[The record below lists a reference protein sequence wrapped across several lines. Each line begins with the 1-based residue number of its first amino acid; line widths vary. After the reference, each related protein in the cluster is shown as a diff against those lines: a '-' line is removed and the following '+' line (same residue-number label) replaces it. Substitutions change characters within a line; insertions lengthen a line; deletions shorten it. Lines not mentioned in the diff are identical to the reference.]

1 MLLIIIELQI
11 KSNMKLMIQ
20 FCTLIFFVLLYIY
33 NMEVNVMDNS
43 TLDGILFYSID
54 GKLIDN
60 LSLNNNVLDNK
71 KEIKTSKEFNIA
83 LKKVTQKDI
92 NFLQN
97 KVINIIKNIK
107 KNLAMNNTFIQNEID
122 DDIKNIDNIINDV
135 EGLISKLIIDK
146 NSIKIGIFSSNKK
159 AKKQEAKNLEKSI
172 NYLSKS
178 LNDIISIK
186 NEYNKLIDRTKSID
200 ELQIDDKEEEK
211 QKEDPLER
219 TINFYMKRQ
228 S

>member
-1 MLLIIIELQI
+1 
-11 KSNMKLMIQ
+11 
-20 FCTLIFFVLLYIY
+20 
-33 NMEVNVMDNS
+33 MDNS

-107 KNLAMNNTFIQNEID
+107 KNLAMNNTLIDNEID

-186 NEYNKLIDRTKSID
+186 NEYNKLIDRTKSLD
-200 ELQIDDKEEEK
+200 ELQVYDKEEEK

>member
-1 MLLIIIELQI
+1 
-11 KSNMKLMIQ
+11 
-20 FCTLIFFVLLYIY
+20 
-33 NMEVNVMDNS
+33 MDNS

-107 KNLAMNNTFIQNEID
+107 K
-122 DDIKNIDNIINDV
+122 
-135 EGLISKLIIDK
+135 
-146 NSIKIGIFSSNKK
+146 
-159 AKKQEAKNLEKSI
+159 
-172 NYLSKS
+172 
-178 LNDIISIK
+178 
-186 NEYNKLIDRTKSID
+186 
-200 ELQIDDKEEEK
+200 
-211 QKEDPLER
+211 
-219 TINFYMKRQ
+219 
-228 S
+228 

>member
-1 MLLIIIELQI
+1 
-11 KSNMKLMIQ
+11 
-20 FCTLIFFVLLYIY
+20 
-33 NMEVNVMDNS
+33 MDNS

-122 DDIKNIDNIINDV
+122 DDIKNKDNIINDIK
-135 EGLISKLIIDK
+135 GLNSK
-146 NSIKIGIFSSNKK
+146 
-159 AKKQEAKNLEKSI
+159 
-172 NYLSKS
+172 
-178 LNDIISIK
+178 
-186 NEYNKLIDRTKSID
+186 
-200 ELQIDDKEEEK
+200 
-211 QKEDPLER
+211 
-219 TINFYMKRQ
+219 
-228 S
+228 

>member
-1 MLLIIIELQI
+1 
-11 KSNMKLMIQ
+11 
-20 FCTLIFFVLLYIY
+20 
-33 NMEVNVMDNS
+33 
-43 TLDGILFYSID
+43 
-54 GKLIDN
+54 
-60 LSLNNNVLDNK
+60 
-71 KEIKTSKEFNIA
+71 
-83 LKKVTQKDI
+83 
-92 NFLQN
+92 
-97 KVINIIKNIK
+97 
-107 KNLAMNNTFIQNEID
+107 MNNTLIDNEID

>member
-1 MLLIIIELQI
+1 
-11 KSNMKLMIQ
+11 
-20 FCTLIFFVLLYIY
+20 
-33 NMEVNVMDNS
+33 MDNS

-200 ELQIDDKEEEK
+200 ELQIDDKEEDK